1 MAQWLRICLPM
12 REHRFDP
19 WSKKFIHAQGQLSLC
34 ATATE
39 AHTLGPGSTR
49 EASAVRSSCTATREE
64 LACSSEDS
72 AQPKNKVKENGINAR
87 SRQIDEVNRYPGT
100 DLSYSQV
107 NS

>member
-1 MAQWLRICLPM
+1 M

-19 WSKKFIHAQGQLSLC
+19 WSKKFTHAQGQLSLC
-34 ATATE
+34 AT
-39 AHTLGPGSTR
+39 R
-49 EASAVRSSCTATREE
+49 EASALRSSCTATREE
-64 LACSSEDS
+64 PACSSEDS

-87 SRQIDEVNRYPGT
+87 SRQTDEVNRYPGT